1 MLGRPASPPAA
12 AVRVGSGRWRRRGGG
27 SGGSGNCVAR
37 LRYVSFVTAGCPIE
51 IFYHITDLCS
61 VTGVLPDRDEACRP
75 LQMAKPVLMCKRGAG
90 DDDGIVDHVIDVSI
104 AKHLLSPLH
113 AVVVLHMDSD
123 PHPRQYPHRQT
134 SEFWR
139 MIISAGHLAPAEII
153 NLLSSKP
160 YPPNKINNQINDPP
174 LKKNHDHAN
183 DPTIRWEHVI
193 PRISN

>member
-1 MLGRPASPPAA
+1 
-12 AVRVGSGRWRRRGGG
+12 
-27 SGGSGNCVAR
+27 
-37 LRYVSFVTAGCPIE
+37 
-51 IFYHITDLCS
+51 
-61 VTGVLPDRDEACRP
+61 
-75 LQMAKPVLMCKRGAG
+75 MAKPVLMGKRGAG

-134 SEFWR
+134 SKFWR
-139 MIISAGHLAPAEII
+139 MIISAGHPAPAEII

-160 YPPNKINNQINDPP
+160 YLPNKINNQINDPP

-183 DPTIRWEHVI
+183 DPTIRWEHAI
-193 PRISN
+193 RNRGRIELAE